1 MLPSCPLTVTL
12 HPLFP
17 EKLLNLGEC
26 LLLLVRQAMPVTEDL
41 RAGREWPR
49 WEPPSP
55 PRSPQDQSLTGP
67 SWNRALLTEVPA
79 SLSSGGFSCSRDSRL
94 LPLPSQG
101 TPLPRGEPSSHLS
114 IRVWTERSPMPFPA
128 LVSRIST
135 FPTSLGTGCQSRDL
149 CDVMTAIVQGMQ
161 PQDSSQTA
169 AARSPFSPHSFLC
182 SKAPSASSSHSG

>member
-67 SWNRALLTEVPA
+67 SWKRALLTEVPA

-101 TPLPRGEPSSHLS
+101 TPLPRGNPRAICPSGCGLDEARCPFLLWFPGSH
-114 IRVWTERSPMPFPA
+114 RSPPPWGQG
-128 LVSRIST
+128 VN
-135 FPTSLGTGCQSRDL
+135 PGTCVIQ
-149 CDVMTAIVQGMQ
+149 
-161 PQDSSQTA
+161 
-169 AARSPFSPHSFLC
+169 
-182 SKAPSASSSHSG
+182 